1 MIIDYEV
8 GAAVYLLFYLFI
20 HISWYLGN
28 VRYNNIVV
36 TSRNVYTGNLFT
48 DFIVGLKV
56 WVSTSSQVVQGLR
69 HHRL

>member
-1 MIIDYEV
+1 MIISYEV
-8 GAAVYLLFYLFI
+8 GSAVYLLFYLFI
-20 HISWYLGN
+20 YICCYLGN

-36 TSRNVYTGNLFT
+36 TSRNIYTGNLFT

-69 HHRL
+69 RHRL

>member
-1 MIIDYEV
+1 MKLVQLYICFFI
-8 GAAVYLLFYLFI
+8 YLSILSFLC
-20 HISWYLGN
+20 YLGN

-36 TSRNVYTGNLFT
+36 TSRNIYTGNLFT

-69 HHRL
+69 RHRL